1 MKRKVLKVKQA
12 KCTKLILS
20 YLIAFHV
27 HTRMRLRNHTPSREK
42 TKEPE
47 AFITQTGIK
56 IKQPRTDSLFNLARK
71 VT

>member
-12 KCTKLILS
+12 KFTN
-20 YLIAFHV
+20 LIAFHV
-27 HTRMRLRNHTPSREK
+27 HRRMRLRNHTPSREK